1 MCLHGNFARAVKE
14 EDNQKMREE
23 IRKRLE
29 KAAKN
34 GKRAVIAVTA
44 GGGIAE
50 QYRICGSGRHR
61 RRF

>member
-1 MCLHGNFARAVKE
+1 
-14 EDNQKMREE
+14 MREE